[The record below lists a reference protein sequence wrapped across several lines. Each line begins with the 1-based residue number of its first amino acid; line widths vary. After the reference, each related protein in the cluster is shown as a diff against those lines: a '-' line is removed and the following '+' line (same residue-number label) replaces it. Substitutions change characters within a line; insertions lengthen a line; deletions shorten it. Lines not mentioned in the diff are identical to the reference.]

1 MMMIRAP
8 HIILA
13 ALLLSSCTGYPNSG
27 NPSRDGYELL
37 RKNFLEQCR
46 RLVGREREECNA
58 RYQQSYDDYQRQRG
72 EVID

>member
-1 MMMIRAP
+1 MTIRALN
-8 HIILA
+8 ILVT
-13 ALLLSSCTGYPNSG
+13 ALLLSSCAGYPNSS

-46 RLVGREREECNA
+46 RLDGREREQCQA
-58 RYQQSYDDYQRQRG
+58 RYQQSYDDYKRQRG

>member
-1 MMMIRAP
+1 M
-8 HIILA
+8 LSKLLG
-13 ALLLSSCTGYPNSG
+13 LLLTVLLLNSCTGYPNSG